1 MLKHHL
7 GLNTADFAEITLTKY
22 AQTGRLSNLFL
33 DHTGNHLLLTF
44 SPKSVES
51 SSELLYLTRKSTKL
65 KASARFRGHEVTEVG
80 WNNLNDSEATTGRIL
95 LGKKFG
101 FVLFQV

>member
-1 MLKHHL
+1 MVLVFL
-7 GLNTADFAEITLTKY
+7 CPETPLSLSFIDFVEITLTKY

-44 SPKSVES
+44 SPKSVET
-51 SSELLYLTRKSTKL
+51 SSELIYLTRKSAKL
-65 KASARFRGHEVTEVG
+65 KASTRFRGHEITEIG

-95 LGKKFG
+95 LGT
-101 FVLFQV
+101 